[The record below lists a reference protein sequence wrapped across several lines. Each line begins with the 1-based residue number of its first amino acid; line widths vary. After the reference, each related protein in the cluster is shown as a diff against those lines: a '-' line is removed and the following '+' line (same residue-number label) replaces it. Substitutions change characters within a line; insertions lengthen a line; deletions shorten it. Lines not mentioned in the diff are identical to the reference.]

1 MAGDGRRFDGIDAVV
16 LDAVGTLIEPSPSV
30 AEVYAAAAHR
40 QGIEADPDV
49 VRVRFKE
56 HFRRDELD
64 DLRGPMVTDEAI
76 EYRRWRRIVGGVL
89 PGLPDPERAFL
100 ELWEHFGRA
109 DAWRCFEDVAPALRC
124 LRSVGLSL
132 RVGSNFD
139 GRLRGV
145 LQGLPEVAGLA
156 DAVVIS
162 SEVGYRKPHPSFYHT
177 VCDRLAM
184 PPHRVLS
191 VGDDPENDV
200 AGAGRAGLHA
210 ALVDRSGRQED
221 QPGVFV
227 FPDLVT
233 LAETIGG

>member
-1 MAGDGRRFDGIDAVV
+1 MAGDGRRFDGIDGVV

-40 QGIEADPDV
+40 QGIEADPEV

-89 PGLPDPERAFL
+89 PDLPDPERAFL

-109 DAWRCFEDVAPALRC
+109 EAWRCFADVAPALRC
-124 LRSVGLSL
+124 LNAVGLSL

-145 LQGLPEVAGLA
+145 LRGIPEVAELA
-156 DAVVIS
+156 DAVLIS
-162 SEVGYRKPHPSFYHT
+162 SEVGYRKPHPSFYQA
-177 VCDRLAM
+177 VCEGLAM

-200 AGAGRAGLHA
+200 AGAGRAGLRA
-210 ALVDRSGRQED
+210 VLVDRSGRQGD
-221 QPGVFV
+221 GPGV
-227 FPDLVT
+227 FPDLVS
-233 LAETIGG
+233 LAESFGG

>member
-1 MAGDGRRFDGIDAVV
+1 MAVDGRRFDGIEAVV

-40 QGIEADPDV
+40 QGIEADPEV

-76 EYRRWRRIVGGVL
+76 EYRRWRRIVSGVL
-89 PGLPDPERAFL
+89 PDLPDPERAFL

-109 DAWRCFEDVAPALRC
+109 EAWRCFADVTPALRR
-124 LRSVGLSL
+124 LRAVGLSI

-145 LQGLPEVAGLA
+145 LNGLPEVAELA
-156 DAVVIS
+156 GAVSIS
-162 SEVGYRKPHPSFYHT
+162 SEVGYRKPHPSFYRA

-200 AGAGRAGLHA
+200 DGAGRAGLRA
-210 ALVDRSGRQED
+210 VLVDRSGRHQD
-221 QPGVFV
+221 RPGV
-227 FPDLVT
+227 FPDLVSV
-233 LAETIGG
+233 AESFGG